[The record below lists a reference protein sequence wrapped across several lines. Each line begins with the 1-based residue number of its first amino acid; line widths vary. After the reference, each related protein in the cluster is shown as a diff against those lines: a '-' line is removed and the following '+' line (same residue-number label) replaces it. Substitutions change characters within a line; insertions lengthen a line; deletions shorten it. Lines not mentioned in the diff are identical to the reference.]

1 MKRQIL
7 WATSLVMVWA
17 GVCPAGQETIEDGIL
32 HVRNIAEPAQGR
44 EALELEELWRIGGDD
59 DELFFGLVGQVRVDE
74 AGNILLLDEILSQVF
89 VLNQEGELINT
100 LSRLGDGPGETRDP
114 NDMVLLPDGRVGL
127 ATSGR
132 LVTVD
137 RKGDPAGDIVVNRGH
152 ANQGGTV
159 VLTSVHFGGD
169 NMVFGC
175 MDLAQ
180 NPATGSPT
188 RETALARY
196 NQQGERLVT
205 YARRDCQFGFQPFA
219 FSEQKNLEVDMYRVG
234 VGPDGRVYCA
244 TEYDSY
250 RIMVYD
256 VDGTV
261 DRVVERE
268 YVPVERTAKEYDD
281 IFSLFDTMLQRAVPP
296 PYDLTVGRCEPA
308 ICWMQKGL
316 QIATDGRIWVLPSS
330 GVRNQP
336 QGVFQTF
343 DVFSSNGHFEKQ
355 VSIPG
360 EGDPRNDAVFLAGAS
375 HLVRVIGFAD
385 ALRAKAGGGAGGNDD
400 EEVEPI
406 QVVYYAIR

>member
-1 MKRQIL
+1 MKQQIM
-7 WATSLVMVWA
+7 WATSLMMVWA
-17 GVCPAGQETIEDGIL
+17 SVCPGGQEILVDGIL
-32 HVRNIAEPAQGR
+32 HVRNAAEPDHGR
-44 EALELEELWRIGGDD
+44 ETLELEELWRVGGDD

-74 AGNILLLDEILSQVF
+74 TGNVLLLDEILSQVF
-89 VLNQEGELINT
+89 VLDQEGELINT

-132 LVTVD
+132 LVTLD
-137 RKGDPAGDIVVNRGH
+137 RNGDPAGDIVVNRGGPSH
-152 ANQGGTV
+152 GGIV
-159 VLTSVHFGGD
+159 VLTSVHFGGG

-180 NPATGSPT
+180 NQATGSPT

-196 NQQGERLVT
+196 NQQGDRLVT
-205 YARRDCQFGFQPFA
+205 YNRRDCQFGFQPFA
-219 FSEQKNLEVDMYRVG
+219 FSEKKNLEYDMYRVG

-244 TEYDSY
+244 TEYDPY
-250 RIMVYD
+250 RIMVFN

-268 YVPVERTAKEYDD
+268 YVPVERTSEEYDD
-281 IFSLFDTMLQRAVPP
+281 IFSLFDTLLRRGVPP
-296 PYDLTVGRCEPA
+296 PYELTVGRNEPA
-308 ICWMQKGL
+308 ICWKQKGL
-316 QIATDGRIWVLPSS
+316 QIATDGRLWILPSS

-336 QGVFQTF
+336 KGIFQTF
-343 DVFSSNGHFEKQ
+343 DVFSQDGHFEKQ

-360 EGDPRNDAVFLAGAS
+360 EGDPRDDAVFLAGAN
-375 HLVRVIGFAD
+375 HLVRVMGFAD
-385 ALRAKAGGGAGGNDD
+385 ALRAKAGGVAGGDD
-400 EEVEPI
+400 EEEVEPI